1 LKKCAVKHP
10 STRQSTDPSALSC
23 RRSRNETAMA
33 DFPTHSDSTDEGE
46 QLAPGTSRRTRYL
59 AVGLAVV
66 VVVAVIL
73 LHVTGVISA

>member
-1 LKKCAVKHP
+1 
-10 STRQSTDPSALSC
+10 
-23 RRSRNETAMA
+23 MA

-46 QLAPGTSRRTRYL
+46 QLAPGMSKRTRYL
-59 AVGLAVV
+59 VIALAVV